1 MNLHKK
7 TQIGLLI
14 FAFFVLVY
22 FLSAKGKLEIS
33 DTDSSLKTAKTII
46 ANHSLS
52 AEGCQE
58 TDCHRSPK
66 DGRYYS
72 KHGLGLPFL
81 FIPYMLLGK
90 AIALFTNLPENQTIN
105 FLISFYNIFFG
116 AGACVIMFYMT
127 RFFGTSDRISLIM
140 ALLLGLATFCWRYS
154 I

>member
-72 KHGLGLPFL
+72 KHGLCLIKASANGTVAVEQIYIR
-81 FIPYMLLGK
+81 IPKIRL
-90 AIALFTNLPENQTIN
+90 QT
-105 FLISFYNIFFG
+105 
-116 AGACVIMFYMT
+116 
-127 RFFGTSDRISLIM
+127 
-140 ALLLGLATFCWRYS
+140 
-154 I
+154 

>member
-66 DGRYYS
+66 DGRLKY
-72 KHGLGLPFL
+72 FL
-81 FIPYMLLGK
+81 CPD
-90 AIALFTNLPENQTIN
+90 Q
-105 FLISFYNIFFG
+105 S
-116 AGACVIMFYMT
+116 
-127 RFFGTSDRISLIM
+127 
-140 ALLLGLATFCWRYS
+140 
-154 I
+154 